1 MFSLILLVTSEASL
15 LFDFMGK
22 VSSVVVGPWSCF
34 KKILMDSCTIATKIW
49 LLISSALVLA
59 VEVSIGAVRAPY
71 TARHFA
77 LPLTVR
83 TSADAVSAR
92 TCTNERFDSNVTI
105 QVKQM
110 WSFWHFGMLSIVG
123 ISYIYLNLNLHVLRH
138 TLQLFSGCLPLC
150 FDSIRKL
157 KKHTSKLNSKF
168 CIYNG
173 PLRTIRS
180 FICCMC
186 RVEYFSLTLNYRVYY
201 H

>member
-1 MFSLILLVTSEASL
+1 
-15 LFDFMGK
+15 
-22 VSSVVVGPWSCF
+22 
-34 KKILMDSCTIATKIW
+34 MDSCTIATKIW

-110 WSFWHFGMLSIVG
+110 WSF
-123 ISYIYLNLNLHVLRH
+123 
-138 TLQLFSGCLPLC
+138 
-150 FDSIRKL
+150 
-157 KKHTSKLNSKF
+157 
-168 CIYNG
+168 
-173 PLRTIRS
+173 
-180 FICCMC
+180 
-186 RVEYFSLTLNYRVYY
+186 
-201 H
+201 